1 MMDFSNLDALLQS
14 SLNIAFPAA
23 QLVIYQRGQIIYERN
38 VGYPDPES
46 PAQPITHNTR
56 FDLASVSK
64 LFTVATFMRLVEE
77 GRTSLDQPMCEVLPA
92 FTGARPIQ
100 PQPDPLG
107 NGSTIAIVPPTNDTA
122 DASRVAFRHL
132 LSHTSGLPAWLPLW
146 KVGLGLQAEGALNS
160 DIQLRLREMTLQ
172 TAFAYPTGA
181 RVVYSD
187 VGLILIGLAIEQLSE
202 LSLDAAMRERITQP
216 LALASIGYSPIPCDD
231 AAPTEFYA
239 HQGRRMCGE
248 VHDENAFALNG
259 VAGHA
264 GLFGAARD
272 VAVFGEA
279 LRTALAGTTN
289 EPLLQQATLREMT
302 RLQAQDGDVR
312 RGIGFALWSPNPRA
326 MSHAL
331 SPSAFGHLGFTGTSL
346 WVDPERELTFACLT
360 NHIYYGREGED
371 TMTPF
376 RVALAQALK
385 PL

>member
-1 MMDFSNLDALLQS
+1 MDFSNLDALLQS

-23 QLVIYQRGQIIYERN
+23 QLIIYQHGKIIYERN

-56 FDLASVSK
+56 FDLASVSQ

-77 GRTSLDQPMCEVLPA
+77 GRTRLDQPVCEVLPT
-92 FTGARPIQ
+92 FTGTRLIQ

-107 NGSTIAIVPPTNDTA
+107 SGNMIEVVSPTNDTA
-122 DASRVAFRHL
+122 DASRVTFRHL
-132 LSHTSGLPAWLPLW
+132 LTHTSGLPAWLPLW
-146 KVGLGLQAEGALNS
+146 KVGLGLQTDGVPNAA
-160 DIQLRLREMTLQ
+160 IQQRLHEMALQ

-187 VGLILIGLAIEQLSE
+187 VGLILIGLAIEQLSK
-202 LSLDAAMRERITQP
+202 LSLDAAVHERITQP
-216 LALASIGYSPIPCDD
+216 LALSSIGYGPIPCDE

-239 HQGRRMCGE
+239 HQGKRMCGE

-264 GLFGAARD
+264 GLFGTARD
-272 VAVFGEA
+272 VAAFGEA
-279 LRTALAGTTN
+279 LRTALAGTSN
-289 EPLLQQATLREMT
+289 EPLLQQATLRETT

-331 SPSAFGHLGFTGTSL
+331 RPSAFGHLGFTGTSL
-346 WVDPERELTFACLT
+346 WVDPQRELTFACLT

-376 RVALAQALK
+376 RVALSQSLK